1 MSPVAVTTVRRMR
14 NDGDDPALLR
24 RALDRLRAGVC
35 LRGAAF
41 STPAPIPAIQATDR
55 AQPAHLLKE
64 GTMYAY
70 RPDSRDAAGARTRA
84 ADLPRP
90 HDRLDAAPAGRG
102 PDGRAAPLGRPLPSP
117 PVSGTRPV
125 RRSVLWWL
133 WCSGVAD
140 RNRPLRGRHHRH
152 RSPARPL
159 LRVGVGLLTGWLGL
173 HGPALADQY
182 SPAPRIIQQIPFPG
196 GTWTFIDLEQTALRT
211 AMYWRTYLTLVYEP
225 QAWAPGCLDGHW
237 YPNLY
242 FGTLTDRT
250 WPPFRFGKFRSSA
263 PGDGSLW
270 SMWRMHVL
278 PSTLKVDP
286 LPDAP
291 PPSAAMEVTG
301 GAVNDTSILNLTCV
315 YAQISAQQTFPNGIR
330 PQR

>member
-1 MSPVAVTTVRRMR
+1 M
-14 NDGDDPALLR
+14 
-24 RALDRLRAGVC
+24 
-35 LRGAAF
+35 
-41 STPAPIPAIQATDR
+41 
-55 AQPAHLLKE
+55 
-64 GTMYAY
+64 
-70 RPDSRDAAGARTRA
+70 
-84 ADLPRP
+84 
-90 HDRLDAAPAGRG
+90 
-102 PDGRAAPLGRPLPSP
+102 
-117 PVSGTRPV
+117 
-125 RRSVLWWL
+125 
-133 WCSGVAD
+133 
-140 RNRPLRGRHHRH
+140 
-152 RSPARPL
+152 
-159 LRVGVGLLTGWLGL
+159 RVGVGLLTGWLGL

-330 PQR
+330 PQRFVCLSIFSSIDVGNASWYFHPTYLPGPVTMTLDASAARTDPMHYEGLMTWAFTAPWPACTLHYRVTMDGREG